1 MIHGVFL
8 LLPPGLVA
16 WAEFNAKTLG
26 APVGSQPFDAVNSAR

>member
-1 MIHGVFL
+1 LVA

-26 APVGSQPFDAVNSAR
+26 AALRIAAFDTADYVKPDQ